1 MSKKILFTSVI
12 TTLAAFTCIA
22 FASCESVGVQQQNQR
37 LTVVKSE
44 VTTVSTEVTTTTT
57 KAANHVTIGDCYVLQ
72 MGQTSTEAVATAT
85 TEAVSYETT
94 SETKTSQYETV
105 QVESNSDEN
114 SETTSYYTIQSGDC
128 ISLIAEKLNCYEF
141 ELAISNPNLDW
152 NYIQPGDQIVIPSGT
167 YYNDSYYTDYSDND
181 VSYNNDWNGDYQN
194 YSQPE
199 YLSSITLYSAPD
211 AASWNNIE
219 VSMGYLNGLTL
230 APGEYFNWDSYIG
243 WATIDNSMGYQDAP
257 VLVGT
262 ETGYATGGGV
272 CVTSTALMQA
282 ARAAGMDIIEKHDHS
297 RNVSYA
303 QPGDE
308 ASVSYGS
315 ANLVF
320 ANTTGRTV
328 TFNTSCSYGTVTIS
342 CYAS

>member
-44 VTTVSTEVTTTTT
+44 VTTVSTEGTTTTT
-57 KAANHVTIGDCYVLQ
+57 KAANHVTIGDCYVVQ
-72 MGQTSTEAVATAT
+72 IGQTTEAVATSTTVAATTT
-85 TEAVSYETT
+85 TEA
-94 SETKTSQYETV
+94 ETKTSQYETV
-105 QVESNSDEN
+105 QVESNSDDN

-128 ISLIAEKLNCYEF
+128 LSLIAEKLGCYEY
-141 ELAISNPNLDW
+141 ELAVSNPNLDW

-167 YYNDSYYTDYSDND
+167 YYNETSYND
-181 VSYNNDWNGDYQN
+181 EVSYNNDWSYDNYQ
-194 YSQPE
+194 YQSQSE

-272 CVTSTALMQA
+272 CVTSTCLMQA

-328 TFNTSCSYGTVTIS
+328 TFYTSCSYGTVSVS